1 MESEIEPLRLVA
13 EQGSEVCAH
22 LNEQINELAAQLYHN
37 NEGQGIHPPAA
48 ALDVSHV
55 ESSHFDGRR
64 GGPSAELR
72 EGAEED
78 RDSNQQYISAGFSRG
93 HTIRSPS
100 RPMMPSSGLQAAY
113 QHETRSDEGQEERSH
128 TLTAAPSSSRG
139 QPGVCVPAA
148 VTQRVKVP
156 AERSGNL
163 GFSLNSFGSI
173 HEVDNERSIPFRSNP
188 TFQPSLDMASLDHQ
202 PPPASSPL
210 VLRDVQK
217 DVQNLK
223 QRLQEVQVRLIRLV
237 YVFLICIV
245 CYFRAC
251 MAELHV
257 LMLFHLNLPS
267 SRQLP
272 HKSTCPSYCLK

>member
-13 EQGSEVCAH
+13 EKGSEVCAH
-22 LNEQINELAAQLYHN
+22 LNDQINELAAQLYHN
-37 NEGQGIHPPAA
+37 NEGQGIHPTAA

-64 GGPSAELR
+64 GEASAELFV
-72 EGAEED
+72 GADED
-78 RDSNQQYISAGFSRG
+78 RDSNHQCISAGFSRG
-93 HTIRSPS
+93 HTLRSP
-100 RPMMPSSGLQAAY
+100 RPMTPSSDALAAF
-113 QHETRSDEGQEERSH
+113 QHEIRSDEGQEERSH

-139 QPGVCVPAA
+139 QLAICVPAA

-163 GFSLNSFGSI
+163 RGFSLSSFGSI

-188 TFQPSLDMASLDHQ
+188 TFQPSLDMASLVHE

-223 QRLQEVQVRLIRLV
+223 QRLQEVKVRLVRLI
-237 YVFLICIV
+237 YIFLIC
-245 CYFRAC
+245 A
-251 MAELHV
+251 
-257 LMLFHLNLPS
+257 
-267 SRQLP
+267 
-272 HKSTCPSYCLK
+272 